1 MKAIE
6 NKLDDLLV
14 KKAPYKLPEN
24 FKRGLV
30 TAMPFLAVL
39 GGIVS
44 LLGAWNVYQLV
55 SWVSNWMGVANDLGA
70 AYGYYTGYSAS
81 FGPLLWL
88 SLVLLIVEAVVSFMA
103 CGPLKAL
110 KKHGWDLMYW
120 LALLNIVYSVI
131 YLIAAPNIMQFIFSL
146 IGSAI
151 GLYLLFQIRSY
162 YTVSSA
168 SRTSSASST
177 SSSSK

>member
-14 KKAPYKLPEN
+14 KKAPYKLPDN
-24 FKRGLV
+24 FKKGLV
-30 TAMPFLAVL
+30 TAMPWLALIGGVL
-39 GGIVS
+39 S
-44 LLGAWNVYQLV
+44 LLGAWGVYQLV

-88 SLVLLIVEAVVSFMA
+88 SLLLLVVEAVVSFMA
-103 CGPLKAL
+103 FSPLKSH
-110 KKHGWDLMYW
+110 KKRGWDLMYW
-120 LALLNIVYSVI
+120 LSLLNVVYAVV

-146 IGSAI
+146 LGSAI

-162 YTVSSA
+162 YMSGAATA
-168 SRTSSASST
+168 A
-177 SSSSK
+177 K